1 MKDPF
6 VQNSRQCNFTLIE
19 LLITIA
25 IIAILAAL
33 LLPAL
38 NSARAKARSN
48 GCLSNLK
55 QIGLMTTNYQLNYN
69 DFVMMSKF
77 VSPRWK
83 EAAQDYA
90 YWNGF
95 LQWSEHAGIK
105 VLSCPSSGPK
115 NSVYRALQGEGW
127 KGYSPSSGS
136 WENIGYGMNKLAG
149 VMGDSVLVQ
158 KRVSNLT
165 HPSRSLYVAD
175 SAQLNSDGI
184 TLKLD
189 ANGNMQNDF
198 MVSPMKSETVCSV
211 YPEHENRCNILWA
224 DGHARG
230 VSSKTR
236 EGLYASDCLNEMLAI
251 NANALNQVDKVKPNN
266 RWSMFR
272 Y

>member
-55 QIGLMTTNYQLNYN
+55 QIGLMTTNYQLNYD
-69 DFVMMSKF
+69 DFVMMPKF
-77 VSPRWK
+77 RSPRWK
-83 EAAQDYA
+83 AEAQDIA

-95 LQWSEHAGIK
+95 LQWSERAGIK

-115 NSVYRALQGEGW
+115 TAMYKTLSGSGW
-127 KGYSPSSGS
+127 NGYSPSSGS
-136 WENIGYGMNKLAG
+136 WESIGYGMNKLAG
-149 VMGDSVLVQ
+149 NYTDSFLSQ
-158 KRVSNLT
+158 RKTSSLA
-165 HPSRSLYVAD
+165 HPSRSLYIAD
-175 SAQLNSDGI
+175 SAQVNNDGI

-189 ANGNMQNDF
+189 ANGKMQNTY
-198 MVSPMKSETVCSV
+198 MVSPMKSETTVSV

-224 DGHARG
+224 DGHAGG

-236 EGLYASDCLNEMLAI
+236 EGLFATDCLNEMLSI
-251 NANALNQVDKVKPNN
+251 DANALYQIDKVKPNN